1 MDPKHITETV
11 VNKLEEAWNAADG
24 AAFAAPFA
32 SDADFVNIRGDLH
45 TGREEI
51 AAGHQ
56 HIFATIYA
64 DSTVRYSVRQ
74 ARELEDGVILAHIS
88 GTLNVPGGP
97 MAGETNALASIVL
110 VEDGG
115 EHRIAAFHNTVVA
128 SRDGEEPPK

>member
-1 MDPKHITETV
+1 MNPQNMAETV
-11 VNKLEEAWNAADG
+11 VKQLEEAWNAADG
-24 AAFAAPFA
+24 TAFAAPFA

-56 HIFATIYA
+56 HIFTTIYA
-64 DSTVRYSVRQ
+64 GSTVRYSMRQ
-74 ARELEDGVILAHIS
+74 ARELDEGVILAHIS
-88 GTLNVPGGP
+88 ATLNVPGGP

-110 VEDGG
+110 VENGG

-128 SRDGEEPPK
+128 SG